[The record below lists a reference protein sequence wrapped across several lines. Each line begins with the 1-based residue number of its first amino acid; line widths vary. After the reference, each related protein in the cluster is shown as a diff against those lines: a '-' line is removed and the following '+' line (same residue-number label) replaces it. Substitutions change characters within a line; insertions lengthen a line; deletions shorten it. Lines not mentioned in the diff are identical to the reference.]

1 MSFGENPPPP
11 GELIRSE
18 IIEESG
24 LTVSTAAQILK
35 VRRAPLSDLL
45 IGKAALSAYMVLRLK
60 NAFGVDMDHL
70 LRMQVAYNVAQTR
83 SRKDIDVKRYAPA

>member
-1 MSFGENPPPP
+1 MPMKNPPPP

-18 IIEESG
+18 IIEKSG

-60 NAFGVDMDHL
+60 KAFGVDMDHL